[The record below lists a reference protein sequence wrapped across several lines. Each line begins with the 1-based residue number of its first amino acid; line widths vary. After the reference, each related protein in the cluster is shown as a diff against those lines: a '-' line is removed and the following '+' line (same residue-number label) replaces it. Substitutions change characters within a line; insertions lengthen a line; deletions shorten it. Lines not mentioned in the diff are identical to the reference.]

1 MAHKA
6 TATKTL
12 HKRGPIDRAF
22 VTHSD
27 VQACLRQVNK
37 GKPPLTR
44 KVHFDVGHAK
54 ELV

>member
-1 MAHKA
+1 VAHKA

-22 VTHSD
+22 V
-27 VQACLRQVNK
+27 QACLKLVNK
-37 GKPPLTR
+37 SKPPLLR
-44 KVHFDVGHAK
+44 KVHFDVGYAK

>member
-1 MAHKA
+1 VAHRA
-6 TATKTL
+6 SATKIL
-12 HKRGPIDRAF
+12 HKHGPIDRAF

-27 VQACLRQVNK
+27 VQACIKLVNK

>member
-22 VTHSD
+22 SD
-27 VQACLRQVNK
+27 VQACLKLVNK
-37 GKPPLTR
+37 SKPPLLR
-44 KVHFDVGHAK
+44 KVHFDVGYAK

>member
-1 MAHKA
+1 VAHKA